1 MKLRSN
7 MVLVVGGGI
16 SLVLLVIAL
25 VVLLKFRGTYER
37 VNAELQDNTVRL
49 NTLKQRD
56 PFPSMENVSVVQTNR
71 EQLDNFFAEIYE
83 RLSKDQIEP
92 RQLESAEFPLLLEKT
107 IQKLIKHASEV
118 NIPLPQRFAFG
129 FDRYAMGALPQA
141 NDIPRLVVQLKMI
154 EELCGMLYKSKV
166 SDVSTLT
173 REVFEQGGAVETS
186 GSDEQVR
193 GGRRRGGAA
202 AQDAVQG
209 QKSGAVQQDESG
221 LFIRERFTLNFRC
234 KDSVVWEVLNEM
246 ARSRLFIVVARVEL
260 NNIVQDPKK
269 LASVKTVVQPSTA
282 VSATPGATGLAGKGA
297 VTPASRDERIVAG
310 RELVNV
316 SLTIDVY
323 RFPVSVSEEGG
334 GP

>member
-1 MKLRSN
+1 

-37 VNAELQDNTVRL
+37 VNAELQDNTARL

-56 PFPSMENVSVVQTNR
+56 PFPSAENVSVVQTNR

-107 IQKLIKHASEV
+107 IQKLIKHANEV

-166 SDVSTLT
+166 SDLSTLT

-193 GGRRRGGAA
+193 GGRRRGGSP
-202 AQDAVQG
+202 QDAMQG
-209 QKSGAVQQDESG
+209 QKSGTVQQDESG

-246 ARSRLFIVVARVEL
+246 ARSRFFIVVERVEL
-260 NNIVQDPKK
+260 DNVVQDPKK
-269 LASVKTVVQPSTA
+269 LASIKTAPQAAALGMAPA
-282 VSATPGATGLAGKGA
+282 VAGLTGKGGA
-297 VTPASRDERIVAG
+297 EIKPPASRDERIVAG

-316 SLTIDVY
+316 SLTVDVY
-323 RFPVSVSEEGG
+323 RFPVSVSEEGEG
-334 GP
+334 T

>member
-37 VNAELQDNTVRL
+37 VNAELQDNTARL

-56 PFPSMENVSVVQTNR
+56 PFPSAENVSVVLTNR
-71 EQLDNFFAEIYE
+71 VPLDSFFAEIYE

-166 SDVSTLT
+166 SDLSALT

-186 GSDEQVR
+186 GADEPAR
-193 GGRRRGGAA
+193 GGRRRG
-202 AQDAVQG
+202 AQQESAQEVKG
-209 QKSGAVQQDESG
+209 GAVSQDESG
-221 LFIRERFTLNFRC
+221 LFIRERFTMSFRC
-234 KDSVVWEVLNEM
+234 KDNVVWEVLNEM
-246 ARSRLFIVVARVEL
+246 ARSRLFIVVARVDL
-260 NNIVQDPKK
+260 NNTVQDPKK
-269 LASVKTVVQPSTA
+269 LEQKA
-282 VSATPGATGLAGKGA
+282 
-297 VTPASRDERIVAG
+297 RDELG
-310 RELVNV
+310 LVKPGEMPYV
-316 SLTIDVY
+316 K
-323 RFPVSVSEEGG
+323 
-334 GP
+334 